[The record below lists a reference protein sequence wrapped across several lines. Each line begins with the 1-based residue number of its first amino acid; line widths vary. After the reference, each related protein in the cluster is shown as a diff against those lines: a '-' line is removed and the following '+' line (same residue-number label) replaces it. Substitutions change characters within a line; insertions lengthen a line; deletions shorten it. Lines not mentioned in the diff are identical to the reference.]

1 MKRKFIYKLE
11 SLKNSI
17 VDKDEFGE
25 NINMNFRGDTR
36 IKTMTGGFC
45 SILQN
50 STLLFLCAWS
60 LKLIVTFANYDLS
73 QSLLFY
79 DVKELEIDVSKS
91 IEDFAFAF
99 KHDG

>member
-1 MKRKFIYKLE
+1 MKKIILNHLD

-50 STLLFLCAWS
+50 STLLFLCIWS
-60 LKLIVTFANYDLS
+60 LRLIVTFTNYDLS

-79 DVKELEIDVSKS
+79 NVKELEINVNET
-91 IEDFAFAF
+91 INDFAFAF
-99 KHDG
+99 